1 MDPTTL
7 PSVLGGGSL
16 VAVIVYL
23 LRFISQLQR
32 QLGQV
37 QETASTRA
45 EDRARAA
52 ETRVAELEARL
63 ARTANPGDARYA
75 AHRARQE
82 EREDRGEG

>member
-37 QETASTRA
+37 QEAASTRA
-45 EDRARAA
+45 DERARAA

-63 ARTANPGDARYA
+63 GRRDQLERGTPG
-75 AHRARQE
+75 
-82 EREDRGEG
+82 ER

>member
-32 QLGQV
+32 QLGHA
-37 QETASTRA
+37 QETAATRA
-45 EDRARAA
+45 DERTKVA
-52 ETRVAELEARL
+52 EAKVAELEERL
-63 ARTANPGDARYA
+63 RRIANPGDTRY
-75 AHRARQE
+75 REQQL
-82 EREDRGEG
+82 EREARGDR